1 MERKNKIFYYVAII
15 FTIIVV
21 LLGLNKEF
29 MEMESGKDLK
39 LFSIN
44 DLTNFAEKSKYT
56 YNLIDLESGVNKDI
70 LFITDSDGSNKTEY
84 GLAITENLSNDKSIR
99 AIVLTKNQHIIFIDN
114 YIFDNG
120 FYKFNLTLYNDDI
133 DIINIVI
140 SDKPIY
146 LLK

>member
-1 MERKNKIFYYVAII
+1 MERKNKIFYYIAII

-29 MEMESGKDLK
+29 MEMESSKDLK

-44 DLTNFAEKSKYT
+44 DLTNFAENSKYT
-56 YNLIDLESGVNKDI
+56 YTLKDLESGVNKDI

-84 GLAITENLSNDKSIR
+84 GLAISENLSNDKSIR

>member
-1 MERKNKIFYYVAII
+1 MERKDKIFYYIAII

-44 DLTNFAEKSKYT
+44 DLTNFAENSKYT
-56 YNLIDLESGVNKDI
+56 YTLNELESEVNKDI

-84 GLAITENLSNDKSIR
+84 GLAISENLSNDKSIR
-99 AIVLTKNQHIIFIDN
+99 AIVITKNKHVIFIDN

-120 FYKFNLTLYNDDI
+120 FYKFNLSLYNDDI

-140 SDKPIY
+140 SNKPIY